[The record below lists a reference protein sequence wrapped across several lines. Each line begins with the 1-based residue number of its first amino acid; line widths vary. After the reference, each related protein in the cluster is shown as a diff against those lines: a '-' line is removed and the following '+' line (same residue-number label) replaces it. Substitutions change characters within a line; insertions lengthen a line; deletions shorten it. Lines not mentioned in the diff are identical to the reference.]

1 MKAPRTYRQGDV
13 LLIESKTP
21 RSWLPVRQSRVPRD
35 NGRIVLA
42 YGEVTGHAHAITA
55 PESDAILTEAQNARF
70 LLLMRDVEL
79 THEEHGT
86 LDIPAGNYKVVTQE
100 QFVAPAARAEYV
112 LD

>member
-13 LLIESKTP
+13 LLVEQKIP

-35 NGRIVLA
+35 NDRIVLA

-55 PESDAILTEAQNARF
+55 PESDATLTEAQNARF
-70 LLLMRDVEL
+70 LLLMSDVEL

-86 LDIPAGNYKVVTQE
+86 IDVPAGTYKVIQQE
-100 QFVAPAARAEYV
+100 QFVAPERRAEYV